1 MIGGRVNRVGFL
13 MSRKRQL
20 LTANDPQYV
29 GEIEQRVRRLREM
42 LALMAPE
49 TGSSA
54 LGGTIPY
61 YEPAPR
67 RRAPLLLPSPD
78 TAANF

>member
-1 MIGGRVNRVGFL
+1 
-13 MSRKRQL
+13 MSRKRRQP
-20 LTANDPQYV
+20 TAEDPQYL
-29 GEIEQRVRRLREM
+29 GEIEQRVQRLREM

-54 LGGTIPY
+54 LGATIVF

-67 RRAPLLLPSPD
+67 HRAPLLLASPD
-78 TAANF
+78 PAPRF